1 MKKTCWQ
8 RPYFGGKKLGCK
20 IIKNNT
26 SKRYDEDYEIGR
38 IRKFIG
44 KLKDR
49 QLKKLKK
56 KIKELEDKIEILTSQ
71 ITQ

>member
-1 MKKTCWQ
+1 MNKTCWQ

-56 KIKELEDKIEILTSQ
+56 NKIK
-71 ITQ
+71 

>member
-26 SKRYDEDYEIGR
+26 GKRYDEDYEIGR